1 MLDYPTP
8 QNDHPRPLCPHS
20 NRIDF
25 PDILDDVNSKLLR
38 RRLECVEIEHVAQ
51 TPVGQCRREDGD
63 VVFPRPVVY
72 RALIVD
78 FFPESVDD
86 FAWSPVKWLVGFLA
100 GFLLL
105 QHFVKNRYNPV
116 FEGAVVAI
124 RHDEVTD
131 AVHAFGAQ

>member
-1 MLDYPTP
+1 M
-8 QNDHPRPLCPHS
+8 
-20 NRIDF
+20 
-25 PDILDDVNSKLLR
+25 
-38 RRLECVEIEHVAQ
+38 EIEHVAQ
-51 TPVGQCRREDGD
+51 TPVGQRRTEDGD

-72 RALIVD
+72 RAFIVD

-86 FAWSPVKWLVGFLA
+86 FAWSPVKRHVGFLA

-116 FEGAVVAI
+116 FKGAVVAI

>member
-1 MLDYPTP
+1 M
-8 QNDHPRPLCPHS
+8 
-20 NRIDF
+20 
-25 PDILDDVNSKLLR
+25 
-38 RRLECVEIEHVAQ
+38 EIEHVTQ
-51 TPVGQCRREDGD
+51 TPVRQRRTEDRD

-72 RALIVD
+72 RAFIVD

-86 FAWSPVKWLVGFLA
+86 FARSPVKWLVGFFA

-105 QHFVKNRYNPV
+105 QHFVENRYNPV

-131 AVHAFGAQ
+131 AVHASGAQ